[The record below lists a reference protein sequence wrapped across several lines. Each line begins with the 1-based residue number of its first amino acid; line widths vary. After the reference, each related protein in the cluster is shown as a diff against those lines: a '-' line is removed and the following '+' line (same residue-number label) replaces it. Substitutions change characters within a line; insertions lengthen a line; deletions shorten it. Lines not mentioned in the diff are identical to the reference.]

1 MLRGLIKTLKKIPID
16 FGQYEV
22 RRTTK
27 GKRIAFSFAGDGAGK
42 TALDVGCRDGYW
54 SEKLKASGFKV
65 ISIDVETSYPG
76 ALIVDANQ
84 HLPFPDSS
92 FDLIWCSEVIEHL
105 RDPQFT
111 VAEFQ
116 RVLRPGGQLL
126 MTTPNNN
133 FWFFQIF
140 ERSGIGIAT
149 VQNEDHL
156 QFFTY
161 QTMRQLLPASEQW
174 GFYPYLLYKHTAR
187 EGSLASLLSPT
198 IVTRYVIP
206 REE

>member
-1 MLRGLIKTLKKIPID
+1 MLRALVKQLKKIPID

-27 GKRIAFSFAGDGAGK
+27 GKQIAFSFTGDGHGK

-54 SEKLKASGFKV
+54 SEKLKGRGYDVTSM
-65 ISIDVETSYPG
+65 DVETNYPG
-76 ALIVDANQ
+76 ARIVDANQ
-84 HLPFPDSS
+84 KLPFPDAS

-105 RDPQFT
+105 RDPKFT
-111 VAEFQ
+111 ISEFD

-126 MTTPNNN
+126 MTTPNNG
-133 FWFFQIF
+133 FWFFQFF

-161 QTMRQLLPASEQW
+161 DAMRKLLPSGQQW
-174 GFYPYLLYKHTAR
+174 GFFPYLLYKHTAQ
-187 EGSLASLLSPT
+187 EGKLAALLSPT
-198 IVTRYVIP
+198 IVTRYCKQ
-206 REE
+206 R